1 MMASSPPSPVSGDK
15 RAKLRK
21 DVSSIIQMHGGANE
35 EVAEQVAQQ
44 LDSALAK
51 EPDYTQHARKI
62 LFNLPRNADLC
73 RSLALGVLVPA
84 DVVLYTADDFLT
96 PAARESKHRLERKQM
111 EAVDVTSE
119 RQTAMS
125 ERAAGREDEC

>member
-1 MMASSPPSPVSGDK
+1 MASSTPSPVSGDK

-21 DVSSIIQMHGGANE
+21 DVSSIIQMHGANE
-35 EVAEQVAQQ
+35 KVAERVANSM
-44 LDSALAK
+44 DSALCAK
-51 EPDYTQHARKI
+51 GPDYTQHARKI

-73 RSLALGVLVPA
+73 RSLALGVLRPA
-84 DVVLYTADDFLT
+84 DVVLYTPDDFLT
-96 PAARESKHRLERKQM
+96 PAARESKHMLERKQM